1 MLFDDKDLPET
12 KVATDQEFVEQ
23 IKEIRGDLKNG
34 LVRMREFLKKPG
46 HLDRLFTLAIK
57 AGEKKPVK
65 HKGRSLLPTDFPDQA
80 QILRARGFWAQ
91 RKRHDL
97 VQDIQGQVEAFR
109 DHHLGA
115 GTLAADWN
123 ATWGTWMRNALRMNR
138 APWGQQ
144 TQPDTGETLEVWRW
158 RVKTFHQ
165 GDDDQ
170 AVAPGYWKDSWGPK
184 PGELGCRAPT
194 N

>member
-1 MLFDDKDLPET
+1 MDDI
-12 KVATDQEFVEQ
+12 EFCEK
-23 IKEIRGDLKNG
+23 IKEMRADLKNG
-34 LVRMREFLKKPG
+34 LQRMREFLKQPG
-46 HLDRLFTLAIK
+46 HLDRLFDLAIK
-57 AGEKKPVK
+57 GAGKPKKPPK
-65 HKGRSLLPTDFPDQA
+65 NKARSQLPDGFPDQVMIDVA
-80 QILRARGFWAQ
+80 KGFWAQ
-91 RKRHDL
+91 SKRPDL
-97 VQDIQGQVEAFR
+97 VLAAKAQADAFR

-115 GTLAADWN
+115 GTLAADWP
-123 ATWGTWMRNALRMNR
+123 ATWRTWMRNALKFNK

-158 RVKTFHQ
+158 RVKTYHQ

-184 PGELGCRAPT
+184 PGEPGCRAPT